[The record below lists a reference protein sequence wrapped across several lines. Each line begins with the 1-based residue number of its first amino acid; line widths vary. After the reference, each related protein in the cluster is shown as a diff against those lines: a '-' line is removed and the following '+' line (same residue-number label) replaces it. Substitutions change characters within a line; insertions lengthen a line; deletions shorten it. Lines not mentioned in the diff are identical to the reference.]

1 MLDSLDFSLSR
12 DLFTILL
19 LQVTIWRSDSF
30 LVIGPSEPIVAM
42 LGAETVLP
50 CRVSPAMSVENM
62 ELRWFRSQISETVYL
77 YQNGMEQV
85 EEQVVDF
92 KGRTEL
98 VKDYITEGRVAVRI
112 YSLQVSDN
120 GIYKCL
126 FKKGNDFEEATLELK
141 VIGLGSGPHV
151 SIVSPEDKGI
161 RLRCT
166 GKGWYPQPE
175 VQWNNARGEKMP
187 SLSEEETINED
198 GLYNIQASIIV
209 EDSSNREVS
218 CSLKNPF
225 FGQEQ
230 VETISIPEPFFP
242 RSSPW
247 KAAFAVTFFL
257 LGIFMCS
264 VLLLA
269 WKRLQ
274 EKKETR
280 NIQEEKNKET
290 QKRESLEKQLLQ
302 RKELYQQDWRK
313 AQLYADWRKEQFK
326 AVAVTLDPDGAHSNL
341 NLSDDKTKVSMK
353 NAPQT
358 SDTCTKQQQVET
370 ICSVLGKNSFKDG
383 RYYWEVEVKTEENTE
398 NRWALGV
405 CSDTVKR
412 KGWFIESTDRNFWVM
427 GYEDGKFKVF
437 SSKPEFLLLRQQ
449 PSRIGVFLD
458 YDGGDLSFYNMND
471 GSHIYSFTEITF
483 FGTLRPYFS
492 LQGAVMFVITCLDSD
507 HAENQSN
514 SSQKTSAFNVS
525 SNNMDVPQEATSL
538 LSSEGRVST
547 STESAQVS

>member
-1 MLDSLDFSLSR
+1 
-12 DLFTILL
+12 
-19 LQVTIWRSDSF
+19 
-30 LVIGPSEPIVAM
+30 M

-62 ELRWFRSQISETVYL
+62 ELRWFRSQISETVYV
-77 YQNGMEQV
+77 YQDGMEQV
-85 EEQVVDF
+85 EEQVVDY

-112 YSLQVSDN
+112 YSLRVSDN

-166 GKGWYPQPE
+166 GKGWFPQPE

-187 SLSEEETINED
+187 SLSEEETKDED

-257 LGIFMCS
+257 LGIFVCS

-269 WKRLQ
+269 WKRQQ
-274 EKKETR
+274 ENKKTR

-326 AVAVTLDPDGAHSNL
+326 AVAVTLDPDKAHSNL
-341 NLSDDKTKVSMK
+341 SLSDDQTKVSMK
-353 NAPQT
+353 NAPQS
-358 SDTCTKQQQVET
+358 SDISTEQLQEESET
-370 ICSVLGKNSFKDG
+370 IYSVLGKNSFTDG
-383 RYYWEVEVKTEENTE
+383 RHYWEVEVKTEENTE
-398 NRWALGV
+398 IRWALGV
-405 CSDTVKR
+405 CSDTVMR
-412 KGWFIESTDRNFWVM
+412 SGWFVESPDRNFWVF

-437 SSKPEFLLLRQQ
+437 TSKSESLLLRQQ

-458 YDGGDLSFYNMND
+458 YEGGDLSFYNMND
-471 GSHIYSFTEITF
+471 GSHIYSFTKITF

-492 LQGAVMFVITCLDSD
+492 LQGAVISVITCQDSD
-507 HAENQSN
+507 HAENQFN
-514 SSQKTSAFNVS
+514 SSQKTSVPNVS
-525 SNNMDVPQEATSL
+525 SNDIDVPQEAKSL
-538 LSSEGRVST
+538 LSS
-547 STESAQVS
+547 